1 MPLVPYR
8 SFRHAPELN
17 VAMALC
23 GATNVAELDPSV
35 LLDRCDA
42 PEVNCVA
49 ERANAGAICDTP
61 EVNCVAERANAGAIC
76 DAPEVNCVAER
87 ANAGAICDTPEV
99 ASEHGQGRDR
109 LHGDGAAV
117 TSWRIGGESMRG
129 TRCQNGWWSSAVTP
143 AA

>member
-1 MPLVPYR
+1 MPDHSL
-8 SFRHAPELN
+8 RHAPELN

-76 DAPEVNCVAER
+76 D
-87 ANAGAICDTPEV
+87 TPEV

-117 TSWRIGGESMRG
+117 TSWRIGGESMRR
-129 TRCQNGWWSSAVTP
+129 TRCRNGWWSSAVTP